1 MKEINLVKDTINNND
16 IDNLIN
22 WLRNYP
28 RLTKGDLTVKF
39 EEMWS
44 SWLGRKYS
52 VYVNSGSSA
61 NLAAIYSLILSGKLK
76 NNKII
81 VPAVSWVTTVSPAIQ
96 LGLDP
101 IMCDCDPDNLGLN
114 TKHLEELIEEHDPS
128 CIILVH
134 VLGIPNQ
141 MDIINDLCKK
151 NDIFL
156 VEDTCESIGSEFN
169 GKKLGTLSDIS
180 TYSFYFGH
188 HMSTIEGGMV
198 CTDDEELYHLLL
210 SIRSHGWDRDLPT
223 KKQESLRKKYGISDF
238 RALYNFYYP
247 GFNLRSTDLQAYLGI
262 GQMEKLQN
270 IIEVRERNYKRYKQN
285 LESLEWLPNEPD
297 NCYISNFAFPIIT
310 DNINEVVH
318 NLRENKIECRPLIC
332 GSINRHPFWYERY
345 GKVELKY
352 ASRVHDYG
360 LYVPNH
366 QNMSFDDVDKV
377 SEIILKYK

>member
-114 TKHLEELIEEHDPS
+114 TEHLKKLIEEHDPS

-247 GFNLRSTDLQAYLGI
+247 GFNLRSTDLQAFLGI
-262 GQMEKLQN
+262 DQMAKLQN

-318 NLRENKIECRPLIC
+318 DLRENKIECRPLIC

>member
-28 RLTKGDLTVKF
+28 KLTKGDLTVKF

-114 TKHLEELIEEHDPS
+114 TEHLEELIEEHDPS

-247 GFNLRSTDLQAYLGI
+247 GFNLRSTDLQAFLGI
-262 GQMEKLQN
+262 DQMGKLQN

-297 NCYISNFAFPIIT
+297 NCFISNFAFPIIT